1 MLTAA
6 LCALALGRAAAQA
19 DLSISLFDKRVYVPG
34 SEVLVKVT
42 LRNETATTWRFKLAD
57 DKRMSIAFDV
67 RSVSNRPLEPSDS
80 YKRKMASSAPAYYRE
95 LSIEPGEEYSFV
107 ESLGDYVSLAEPGVF
122 VVRCSMHPELVRL
135 AGKALTGATPATAA
149 TAATTTPP
157 ALQSN
162 ALSLSIRPGA
172 PAPTVAEAF
181 KADTAEILKAERV
194 GPDEVVA
201 RTIRAR
207 QRSRWNE
214 FFLYLDLERLL
225 RANPDKRRAY
235 DRESDDGRRRM
246 IAVYRND
253 MMASVVDADISVV
266 PSGFEIVESR
276 YGPSSGTV
284 TVIERFAQDGFSLVK
299 EYTYEVEK
307 RDDVWYIVA
316 YTVLNK
322 GTE

>member
-1 MLTAA
+1 MYRGRSVLTAA
-6 LCALALGRAAAQA
+6 LCALALGRVAAQA
-19 DLSISLFDKRVYVPG
+19 DLSIGLFDKRVYVPG
-34 SEVLVKVT
+34 AEVLVKVT
-42 LRNETATTWRFKLAD
+42 LRNETASTWRFKLAD
-57 DKRMSIAFDV
+57 DKRLSIAFDV

-80 YKRKMASSAPAYYRE
+80 WKRKMASSSPSFYRE
-95 LSIEPGEEYSFV
+95 LTIEPGEEYSFV
-107 ESLGDYVSLAEPGVF
+107 ESLGDYVDLSEPGVF
-122 VVRCSMHPELVRL
+122 VVRCSMYPELV
-135 AGKALTGATPATAA
+135 KPSAA
-149 TAATTTPP
+149 QRAESASE
-157 ALQSN
+157 LRSN

-181 KADTAEILKAERV
+181 RADTAEILKAERI

-214 FFLYLDLERLL
+214 FYLYLDLERLL
-225 RANPDKRRAY
+225 RANPDKRRAF

-246 IAVYRND
+246 IADYRND
-253 MMASVVDADISVV
+253 LMASVVDADISVV
-266 PSGFEIVESR
+266 PSSFEIAESR

-284 TVIERFAQDGFSLVK
+284 TVVERFAQDGFTLVK

-316 YTVLNK
+316 YTVVNK